1 MKIITG
7 TITCT
12 RLLLYLPVV
21 VVHHSETLK
30 RTHHSPRV
38 PQFIDPR
45 QRVLCLLLLRPL
57 LFLLLLILL
66 LTRTLALL
74 LALLLQ

>member
-12 RLLLYLPVV
+12 RLLLDLPVVV
-21 VVHHSETLK
+21 VVHHSGTLE
-30 RTHHSPRV
+30 RTHHSPRA

-45 QRVLCLLLLRPL
+45 RRVLCLLLLRPL
-57 LFLLLLILL
+57 LFLFL

-74 LALLLQ
+74 LQ

>member
-12 RLLLYLPVV
+12 RLLLDLPVV
-21 VVHHSETLK
+21 VVHHSETLN
-30 RTHHSPRV
+30 RTHHSPRA

-45 QRVLCLLLLRPL
+45 RRVLCLLLLRPL
-57 LFLLLLILL
+57 LFLFLLL

-74 LALLLQ
+74 LLQ